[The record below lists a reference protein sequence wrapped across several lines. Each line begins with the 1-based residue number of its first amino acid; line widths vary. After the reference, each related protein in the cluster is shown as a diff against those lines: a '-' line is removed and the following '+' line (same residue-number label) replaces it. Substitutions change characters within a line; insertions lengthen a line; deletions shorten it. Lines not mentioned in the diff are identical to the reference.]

1 MEHNGNCVGAHEI
14 NNVSPLDC
22 EMHCICGFSSI
33 DGNALARHLAT
44 CERQTAYPSLESVQE
59 NTVKRNMLDM
69 LGLVRRDDDDESD
82 DLLAPVDGDG
92 DADDRHMD
100 HENDNA
106 TVSESDGTSEQTVPV
121 QDDYNQV
128 MASETSDEH
137 FNTTISLDDLAPPS
151 VAPPET
157 DRTPQLRDEYQVNL
171 WTKWDEDRKFKT
183 KKKIYLQSLATPRVV
198 PLMQEHNE
206 YENLPNEVAPT
217 GFDSL

>member
-92 DADDRHMD
+92 DERHID
-100 HENDNA
+100 QENDNA
-106 TVSESDGTSEQTVPV
+106 TVGENDGAPEQTVPV

-128 MASETSDEH
+128 MTSETSDEH

-157 DRTPQLRDEYQVNL
+157 DRTPQLRDEYQVICWKSINGSA
-171 WTKWDEDRKFKT
+171 E
-183 KKKIYLQSLATPRVV
+183 INNYILQSLATPRVA
-198 PLMQEHNE
+198 PIMQEHNE
-206 YENLPNEVAPT
+206 YENLPNEVAPPT

>member
-14 NNVSPLDC
+14 NNVLPLDC

-44 CERQTAYPSLESVQE
+44 CERQTAYPSVESVQE

-69 LGLVRRDDDDESD
+69 LGLVRRDDDEESD

-92 DADDRHMD
+92 DDR
-100 HENDNA
+100 ENDNA
-106 TVSESDGTSEQTVPV
+106 IDANGTSTDQTAPV

-128 MASETSDEH
+128 MTSETSDEH

-157 DRTPQLRDEYQVNL
+157 DRTPQLRDEYQVNVL
-171 WTKWDEDRKFKT
+171 SVHEKEMER
-183 KKKIYLQSLATPRVV
+183 LS
-198 PLMQEHNE
+198 
-206 YENLPNEVAPT
+206 
-217 GFDSL
+217 

>member
-1 MEHNGNCVGAHEI
+1 MMEHNGNCVGAHEI
-14 NNVSPLDC
+14 NNISPLDC

-44 CERQTAYPSLESVQE
+44 CERQTAYPSLESVAE

-82 DLLAPVDGDG
+82 DLLAPVGDGDG
-92 DADDRHMD
+92 DDERHID
-100 HENDNA
+100 QENDNA
-106 TVSESDGTSEQTVPV
+106 TTNENGGEQTVPV
-121 QDDYNQV
+121 QDEYHPV
-128 MASETSDEH
+128 LTSETSDEH

-157 DRTPQLRDEYQVNL
+157 DRTPQLRDEYQVQFIENRFI
-171 WTKWDEDRKFKT
+171 EVRKF
-183 KKKIYLQSLATPRVV
+183 IHLSFQSLATPRVA
-198 PLMQEHNE
+198 PIMQELNE
-206 YENLPNEVAPT
+206 YENLPNEVAPPT

>member
-1 MEHNGNCVGAHEI
+1 MMEHNGNCVGAHEI
-14 NNVSPLDC
+14 NNIFPLDC

-92 DADDRHMD
+92 DERHMD
-100 HENDNA
+100 QENDNA
-106 TVSESDGTSEQTVPV
+106 TVSENEQTASV
-121 QDDYNQV
+121 QDDYSQA
-128 MASETSDEH
+128 MTSETSDEH

-157 DRTPQLRDEYQVNL
+157 DRTPQLRDEYQVKL
-171 WTKWDEDRKFKT
+171 
-183 KKKIYLQSLATPRVV
+183 I
-198 PLMQEHNE
+198 
-206 YENLPNEVAPT
+206 EN
-217 GFDSL
+217 